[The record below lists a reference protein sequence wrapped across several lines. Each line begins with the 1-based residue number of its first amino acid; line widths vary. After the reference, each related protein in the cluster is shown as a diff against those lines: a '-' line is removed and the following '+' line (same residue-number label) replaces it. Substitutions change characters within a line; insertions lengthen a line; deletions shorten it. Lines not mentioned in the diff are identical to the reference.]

1 MQRNANVGSKLLA
14 LIAVPAVVLVAVAS
28 VGALQR
34 VDDKAEADR
43 TESGARRAASTTDLT
58 HQLQVE
64 RLLTAR
70 LVSGDQ
76 EVAAALDEARTA
88 TDQAAAIFSQP
99 DASVGEDA
107 TVASRFEAAIASTQ
121 QVVDIRPSI
130 DDGSTDDVA
139 LVLDT
144 YTSAVEAMIELE
156 SSLSTHSGQPELTV
170 TLSDSVTLGRAKEAR
185 ALRQALIADIAVD
198 RRFVG
203 GDYEPLAALEA
214 EEERQVARL
223 EESQDETMTNSLG
236 NTMAEPAVREHDALM
251 EQVMAEGVIGGSGRP
266 GVAPQQWQTSS
277 IGWLDSVHEA
287 EGTTL
292 AATIAHAEAAAFE
305 ADKSAR
311 LYLIGTAAAVI
322 LSILLAS
329 LLARRINR
337 RLQRLTTAANQ
348 LATVE
353 LPRLVED
360 LRSPGEQQTPTE
372 GITPLE
378 VDSDDEIGQLAE
390 AFNAIQQVTTQVAE
404 EQAALLRKG
413 IGDIFV
419 NLARRNQ
426 TLLDRQIEFID
437 GLEAQEQD
445 PDQLENLFK
454 LDHLATRMRRNAES
468 LLVLAGAE
476 PPRRRGR
483 PVELADVVRVAIGE
497 VEDFTRINLLSLDET
512 TVGGNTAVD
521 LAHLLS
527 ELMENATQFSPP
539 DSMVEVVGSRTPIG
553 DYTISVSDHGI
564 GMSAEQLAEAN
575 DLLESPPPGRPGP
588 LPLAGLHR
596 GRPSGPPPP
605 GQRAPDRLA
614 RRWRHRHRRAAR
626 RRPVER
632 ERAAARRHRSRP
644 EWRRCR
650 PNPAGGRRGVDPA
663 IGPAGRRPG
672 DAVRRH
678 PRRRRLREGAGL
690 AGRVRPGAHGR
701 RRRRQ
706 PLLLG

>member
-43 TESGARRAASTTDLT
+43 TESGARRAASTTDLA

-156 SSLSTHSGQPELTV
+156 QLAVHPQRPARADRDPQRQRDPGSGQGGP
-170 TLSDSVTLGRAKEAR
+170 GPAPGA
-185 ALRQALIADIAVD
+185 D
-198 RRFVG
+198 RRHRRGPPVRGRGLRAPRRARGRG
-203 GDYEPLAALEA
+203 GAP
-214 EEERQVARL
+214 VARL

-277 IGWLDSVHEA
+277 IGWLDSVHGA

-292 AATIAHAEAAAFE
+292 DATIAHAEAAAFE

-337 RLQRLTTAANQ
+337 RLQRLTVGGQPAGDRRAA
-348 LATVE
+348 
-353 LPRLVED
+353 P
-360 LRSPGEQQTPTE
+360 PGRGP
-372 GITPLE
+372 
-378 VDSDDEIGQLAE
+378 A
-390 AFNAIQQVTTQVAE
+390 
-404 EQAALLRKG
+404 
-413 IGDIFV
+413 
-419 NLARRNQ
+419 LARR
-426 TLLDRQIEFID
+426 
-437 GLEAQEQD
+437 AAD
-445 PDQLENLFK
+445 PDRG
-454 LDHLATRMRRNAES
+454 ASPRSRSTRT
-468 LLVLAGAE
+468 
-476 PPRRRGR
+476 
-483 PVELADVVRVAIGE
+483 
-497 VEDFTRINLLSLDET
+497 TR
-512 TVGGNTAVD
+512 
-521 LAHLLS
+521 
-527 ELMENATQFSPP
+527 
-539 DSMVEVVGSRTPIG
+539 
-553 DYTISVSDHGI
+553 
-564 GMSAEQLAEAN
+564 SA
-575 DLLESPPPGRPGP
+575 SWP
-588 LPLAGLHR
+588 
-596 GRPSGPPPP
+596 RPSTPS
-605 GQRAPDRLA
+605 
-614 RRWRHRHRRAAR
+614 
-626 RRPVER
+626 
-632 ERAAARRHRSRP
+632 SR
-644 EWRRCR
+644 
-650 PNPAGGRRGVDPA
+650 
-663 IGPAGRRPG
+663 
-672 DAVRRH
+672 
-678 PRRRRLREGAGL
+678 
-690 AGRVRPGAHGR
+690 
-701 RRRRQ
+701 
-706 PLLLG
+706 